1 MKEGGKPSFLSIGRG
16 ARGGAASALGYHLA
30 CVQVR
35 SSTLPSPP
43 TGYTPAGKGAPFPEV
58 PVIPARYQPTQPV
71 PSSFSGITDAYL
83 QGDPIAD
90 AAEAALSAL
99 PEGQRRS

>member
-1 MKEGGKPSFLSIGRG
+1 
-16 ARGGAASALGYHLA
+16 
-30 CVQVR
+30 
-35 SSTLPSPP
+35 
-43 TGYTPAGKGAPFPEV
+43 
-58 PVIPARYQPTQPV
+58 VIPARYQPTQPV